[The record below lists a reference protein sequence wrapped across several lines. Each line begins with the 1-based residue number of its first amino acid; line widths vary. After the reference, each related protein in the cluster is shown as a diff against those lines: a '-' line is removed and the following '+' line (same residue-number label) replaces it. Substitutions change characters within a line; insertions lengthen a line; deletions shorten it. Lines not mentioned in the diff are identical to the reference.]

1 MLKKNLRRRFVGYFF
16 ITMLVATLISTACTY
31 LLLSRSMERTM
42 RTDQQEL
49 AQSIIGMYT
58 EDDSELFSGMSGPYE
73 VYSVQLLSADA
84 PELAKIKGRL
94 DSGEIVMKNHW
105 LLPIVNTY
113 FAVGGEYYEISIFPN
128 TTFLWQVV
136 LSLVTAVAAALLLG
150 IFISSFLGKRFL
162 RPIRSLSAATEQV
175 ARGNFDIQVPT
186 PRDAEMGKLV
196 NNFNKMTRDLASIE
210 LLQREFTSNV
220 SHEMKTPLA
229 SIKGFA
235 MLLQSEDITDEQRRE
250 YASIIA
256 QESDRMSK
264 LCAGILRLTKL
275 EGLEELPEPTEF
287 SLDEQL
293 RRTIVMLEPQWSKR
307 DIEMEIELDEVRIYT
322 NAELLAEV
330 WVNLLEN
337 AIRYSHEGGKIW
349 VRLADG
355 LDNIVVEIEDEGC
368 GMDETTRRR
377 CFDRFY
383 QGDRSHSG
391 EGNGLGLSLTGRIVQ
406 LMGGTIDVQSAE
418 GAGSLFRVVLP
429 RDV

>member
-113 FAVGGEYYEISIFPN
+113 FAVGGEYYEISTFPN

-429 RDV
+429 RDM